1 MHHALYIAAA
11 ADLVHFWR
19 LVKIDYARP
28 LIYSLIKAAMLLAR
42 LMFRFSNGHRR

>member
-1 MHHALYIAAA
+1 
-11 ADLVHFWR
+11 
-19 LVKIDYARP
+19 